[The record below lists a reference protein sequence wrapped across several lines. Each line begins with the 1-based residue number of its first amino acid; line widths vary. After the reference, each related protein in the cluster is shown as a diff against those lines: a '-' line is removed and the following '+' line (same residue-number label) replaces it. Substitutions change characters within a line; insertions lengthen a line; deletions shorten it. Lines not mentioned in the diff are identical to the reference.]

1 MSPGDAPHPT
11 ARPTPSPTSP
21 PPPGPSSP
29 PGARGAPPPGHAPL
43 PVERIFSP
51 AEAVLV
57 RRLTAFA
64 DDGAGPF
71 QQDLHRA
78 LDTGLTGLGNIAEAI
93 ESYPSLRETR
103 TLGGKERS
111 LNTLVEGLLAGGEHA
126 LEWSLPTK
134 SILSRAFGIAKVNFF
149 VSLRYVVEACQAD
162 EVPSLLEGI
171 AAAIEE
177 AVYTRLTEELLTSYL
192 TTQDA
197 DRDLKRL
204 AVLRLVDL
212 WEGRLSLT
220 LDTLAPVL
228 RSAWQ
233 ARQRAV
239 RVFGTM
245 MGTAEIMQLMF
256 ANCSHDFVAWFSR
269 HEVPPEQQQA
279 FEEFLFDIP
288 FEHLQRVRYRMMEE
302 GLAVVDRAKVEEYL
316 GLPPGALRPKV
327 GDPKDLYVAFRRR
340 RVRAQYRS
348 ATNAPGPRRTAEGY
362 LMEAILRHQLPDVP
376 VTSLGG

>member
-1 MSPGDAPHPT
+1 MPPT
-11 ARPTPSPTSP
+11 AP
-21 PPPGPSSP
+21 
-29 PGARGAPPPGHAPL
+29 RGDGLPFTTPL
-43 PVERIFSP
+43 PLERTFTTG
-51 AEAVLV
+51 EATLV
-57 RRLTAFA
+57 RRLLAFA
-64 DDGAGPF
+64 RSGAGPF
-71 QQDLHRA
+71 TNDLYQA
-78 LDTGLTGLGNIAEAI
+78 LDTGLAGLGNIAQAI
-93 ESYPSLRETR
+93 ESYPSLRERR

-111 LNTLVEGLLAGGEHA
+111 LNTLVEALLAGGEHA

-134 SILSRAFGIAKVNFF
+134 SILSRAYGIAKVNFL
-149 VSLRYVVEACQAD
+149 VSLRYVVEACQGE
-162 EVPSLLEGI
+162 EVPALLEGI
-171 AAAIEE
+171 AGAIEE

-204 AVLRLVDL
+204 AVMRLVEL
-212 WEGRLSLT
+212 WEGRVALT

-256 ANCSHDFVAWFSR
+256 ANCSHGFVEWFSR
-269 HEVPPEQQQA
+269 REVTPEQQQA
-279 FEEFLFDIP
+279 FEEFLFDVP
-288 FEHLQRVRYRMMEE
+288 FEQLQRVRFRMMED
-302 GLAVVDRAKVEEYL
+302 GLAVVDRARVEEYL
-316 GLPPGALRPKV
+316 GLPPGALRPTV

-362 LMEAILRHQLPDVP
+362 LMEAILRHQLPDVRA
-376 VTSLGG
+376 